1 METLLTLFSGIL
13 ALFVVGAALL
23 LTTMWMTRRRALRT
37 AEQFDPSELEAVR
50 EDLLEVVKESS
61 KRNGDRVVLEAF
73 WRDRSIERTK
83 RHAVLEPLLRRRILS
98 ASKDADG
105 VMAFFQF
112 LSWDILNRPAG
123 VVVLSE
129 LDWMRMATGAPASV
143 VVGTVHGTLV
153 GSVSGGIVQTGAGS
167 SAQIVNEV
175 TPEILAALISALRTD
190 AATLPQTDREHA
202 ESLADSLEMDA
213 KRNRWSRILDTVN
226 SITGVMANSGSMW
239 ASTADILAR
248 M

>member
-1 METLLTLFSGIL
+1 METLM
-13 ALFVVGAALL
+13 ALFWGVLAVLVVGAALL
-23 LTTMWMTRRRALRT
+23 MTTMWMTRRRALRT
-37 AEQFDPSELEAVR
+37 AEGFDPSELEAVR

-61 KRNGDRVVLEAF
+61 KRKGERVGLEEF

-83 RHAVLEPLLRRRILS
+83 RHAVLEPLMRRRILS
-98 ASKDADG
+98 ASKDADRL
-105 VMAFFQF
+105 VAFFQF
-112 LSWDILNRPAG
+112 LSWDVLNRPAG

-143 VVGTVHGTLV
+143 IVGSLNGTLV

-167 SAQIVNEV
+167 NAQIINEV
-175 TPEILAALISALRTD
+175 APEMLAALISALRTD
-190 AATLPQTDREHA
+190 AATLPRADRDHA